1 MTRTSLQVPVEYL
14 PTTADRI
21 PCFLP
26 VLTEFIRKNI
36 TSEGIFRK
44 NGNKEKI
51 KRLNISL
58 SQHVP
63 KIPDDADI
71 DDVAGFLK
79 TWLFKLP
86 VPLIPENV
94 YNQSYEPNNVDSV
107 QTLIERLPLV
117 NRRCLAVLLSI
128 FKAVID
134 NSNINKMTMSNL
146 AICVVPCLTHN
157 SNAYTVPFQ
166 FETIYNRCIQCLNK
180 EGNDFEFNAPDLCPR
195 LNNYIPRAR
204 LQSRRIHDWKRQN
217 IQYYSREELESIST
231 TTENT

>member
-26 VLTEFIRKNI
+26 VLCDFIRKNI

-51 KRLNISL
+51 KRINIAL

-71 DDVAGFLK
+71 DDVAEFLK

-86 VPLIPENV
+86 VPLIPESI
-94 YNQSYEPNNVDSV
+94 YNQSYIPNDAESV
-107 QTLIERLPLV
+107 VTLVERLPLV
-117 NRRCLAVLLSI
+117 NRRCLAVILSI

-134 NSNINKMTMSNL
+134 NQNQNKMTMSNL
-146 AICVVPCLTHN
+146 AICVVPALTHN

-166 FETIYNRCIQCLNK
+166 FETIYSKCISHFNK
-180 EGNDFEFNAPDLCPR
+180 DESDFVFKTQDVCPR

-217 IQYYSREELESIST
+217 IQFYSKEELESIST
-231 TTENT
+231 ENT